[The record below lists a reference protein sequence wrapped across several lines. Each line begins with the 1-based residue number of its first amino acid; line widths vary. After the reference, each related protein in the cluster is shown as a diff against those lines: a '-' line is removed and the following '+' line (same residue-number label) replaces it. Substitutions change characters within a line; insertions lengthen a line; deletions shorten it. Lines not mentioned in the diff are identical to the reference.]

1 MGKAGPLA
9 APSSSR
15 SSVIAVERPRTVV
28 SRLSPDWRNALG
40 VAGLALLVRLAY
52 FLIARDGSLTA
63 PDSTDYLHLAQRLVS
78 GGGYASAGG
87 IFPADLNRPPGY
99 PVFVAIASGWHHI
112 SLDQVALIQVL
123 LGAAFAGALTF
134 VVGRWLGSRY
144 GLIAGC
150 AMALDWSTVL
160 YSPLILADLL
170 FAMLFAIGV
179 ALVVSCIAR
188 RRTRDAILGGM
199 VLGLAAVVKPVG
211 IVVLLAV
218 GIATLVRPRANWRL
232 AACCA
237 AMALVVLPWAL
248 RNEVRYGIF
257 NVSTIDTVNLYF
269 YTADGVL
276 REPVLFTEVPALSGA
291 DLTAPQFRSIR
302 ANPAQLDSRLTS
314 AAWTD
319 IEQHLPKA
327 IAQEIWGIV
336 HVVVGTGR
344 ETLADSVGDQR
355 IPTVIG
361 TWIPLAQVLLMWVL
375 AGVGMVSA
383 WRRRLVDRS
392 VLVLFG
398 ALIVVMVVPA
408 GGLVGNSRFRLPITP
423 IVCVLG
429 AIGAAAIWD
438 RQTGRYL
445 GRRLVHDA
453 YIPAPLTS
461 GQGRRSS
468 TTRA

>member
-1 MGKAGPLA
+1 MRRLA
-9 APSSSR
+9 
-15 SSVIAVERPRTVV
+15 
-28 SRLSPDWRNALG
+28 PDWRNALG
-40 VAGLALLVRLAY
+40 VAGIALLVRLAY
-52 FLIARDGSLTA
+52 FLIARGGSLTA
-63 PDSTDYLHLAQRLVS
+63 PDSTDYLHLSERLVS
-78 GGGYASAGG
+78 GGGYASSGG

-99 PVFVAIASGWHHI
+99 PVFMAIASGWHHI

-123 LGAAFAGALTF
+123 LGATFAGALTF

-170 FAMLFAIGV
+170 FAMLFAIGI
-179 ALVVSCIAR
+179 ALVVSSIVR
-188 RRTRDAILGGM
+188 RRTRDAIWGG
-199 VLGLAAVVKPVG
+199 VALGLATLVKPVG
-211 IVVLLAV
+211 IVVLVAV
-218 GIATLVRPRANWRL
+218 VIAILVRPRANLRL

-248 RNEVRYGIF
+248 RNESRYGIF

-276 REPVLFTEVPALSGA
+276 RDPVLFTEVPALSGA
-291 DLTAPQFRSIR
+291 DLSAPQFRNIR
-302 ANPAQLDSRLTS
+302 TNAAQLDSRLTS
-314 AAWTD
+314 AAWRD

-327 IAQEIWGIV
+327 IAQEIWGIG
-336 HVVVGTGR
+336 HVALGTGR
-344 ETLADSVGDQR
+344 ETLAHSVGDQQ
-355 IPTVIG
+355 ISPVIG
-361 TWIPLAQVLLMWVL
+361 TWIPLAQVLLMWLL
-375 AGVGMVSA
+375 AGVGMVNA
-383 WRRRLVDRS
+383 WRRRFVDRS

-398 ALIVVMVVPA
+398 ALIVVMVIPA

-438 RQTGRYL
+438 RQSRRGL
-445 GRRLVHDA
+445 GRQLVHDA
-453 YIPAPLTS
+453 HTRPRLTS
-461 GQGRRSS
+461 DQGRRSS
-468 TTRA
+468 TARA